1 MALAPPKG
9 LTRSQSYVSLFR
21 LKHTLIPNARAKL
34 AASLPSTT
42 EILRGSL
49 LHRRIRHRSG
59 CAVCADGGGHPV
71 WVLTVSYPGGRT
83 KQISLSAQQKPLV
96 QQWLRNYRKLKDTL
110 ERICELNLQL
120 LRPEKKA

>member
-1 MALAPPKG
+1 
-9 LTRSQSYVSLFR
+9 V
-21 LKHTLIPNARAKL
+21 KHKKIPEARAKL
-34 AASLPSTT
+34 AAALPSTT

-59 CAVCADGGGHPV
+59 CAVCAKGPGHPV
-71 WVLTVSYPGGRT
+71 WVLAVSYPGGCT
-83 KQISLSAQQKPLV
+83 KQISLSAEQKTLV

-120 LRPEKKA
+120 LRPEKDA